1 MPSAAA
7 PTTPIGV
14 LAECDEATKAFL
26 EYLDDQQT
34 EGRKFLHRYAGEGLS
49 RAEARRGELRAW
61 SGTRFMAPKRC
72 TLSRLRKLGELDW
85 GEDDKVR
92 VLIEEAY
99 YDFAKKHLR
108 DFFRRNIYE
117 NPMRE

>member
-1 MPSAAA
+1 VPSAAA

-34 EGRKFLHRYAGEGLS
+34 EGRKFLH
-49 RAEARRGELRAW
+49 
-61 SGTRFMAPKRC
+61 
-72 TLSRLRKLGELDW
+72 RKLGELDW